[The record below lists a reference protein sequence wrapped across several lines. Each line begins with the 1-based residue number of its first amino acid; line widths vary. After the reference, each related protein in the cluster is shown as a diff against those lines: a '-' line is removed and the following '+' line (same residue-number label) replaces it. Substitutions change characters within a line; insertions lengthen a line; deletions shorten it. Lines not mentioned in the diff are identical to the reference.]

1 MKLFRLFRM
10 VQSSTGLVLSGS
22 SAANFGR
29 PSGMSYATAL
39 ILVVFMLG
47 TNYAG
52 VLSGSF
58 TEGRQ
63 LNYNLTAANTE
74 WAVWGQGD
82 ITSLS
87 PSDRSLGGTGISDL
101 THIRVGNLDDTAL
114 RGLGQFGD
122 IGTSSF
128 QWSDGTTAVS
138 ASNVDL
144 GLQFVPLGEV
154 DMRGYG
160 FSFTA
165 IASTD
170 IRKLTLFAVLN
181 DGKGELTASLSDNSA
196 APLSLETTSSNQA
209 NRPFTFTVDYQAS
222 SANQL
227 LTITWKVKDYGA
239 IDATNA
245 AIQAVALYTTP
256 RGEVPEPTSMAI
268 FGLGAV
274 GMAYRARRKSK
285 A

>member
-22 SAANFGR
+22 SAANFVR

-63 LNYNLTAANTE
+63 LNYNLTAVKTE
-74 WAVWGQGD
+74 WAVWGQGNS
-82 ITSLS
+82 TSLS
-87 PSDRSLGGTGISDL
+87 PSDRSLGGTGISNL
-101 THIRVGNLDDTAL
+101 TPIYITFGVL

-122 IGTSSF
+122 IGASSF
-128 QWSDGTTAVS
+128 QWSDGTTASS
-138 ASNVDL
+138 ASNVYA
-144 GLQFVPLGEV
+144 GLQIVSDGFSSMNGE
-154 DMRGYG
+154 G

-165 IASTD
+165 IAGTD
-170 IRKLTLFAVLN
+170 IRKLTLFAILN
-181 DGKGELTASLSDNSA
+181 EGQGELTASLSDNSA
-196 APLSLETTSSNQA
+196 APLSLQTTFDNQSNK
-209 NRPFTFTVDYQAS
+209 PFTFTIDYQAS
-222 SANQL
+222 SENQL
-227 LTITWKVKDYGA
+227 LTVTWKVKDYGN
-239 IDATNA
+239 IFGTNA

-268 FGLGAV
+268 FGLGAL